1 MPLFTRVLAT
11 LYLSTTVF
19 ALYGGSRGARWRDQK
34 FNEMKKFVMAPT
46 TSSDR
51 ITPLKTY
58 EVQWENNWG
67 KFRIK
72 DDQGNPLYCFYT
84 GCPNT
89 GKKDWVVVN
98 RPQEFL
104 LRHKF
109 LMGTVIVGAILC
121 AIFC

>member
-1 MPLFTRVLAT
+1 
-11 LYLSTTVF
+11 
-19 ALYGGSRGARWRDQK
+19 
-34 FNEMKKFVMAPT
+34 MKKFVT
-46 TSSDR
+46 TLSTKSDR
-51 ITPLKTY
+51 ITPLRPY
-58 EVQWENNWG
+58 EVEWENAWG

-72 DDQGNPLYCFYT
+72 DDEGNPLYCFYT
-84 GCPNT
+84 GCPHT

-109 LMGTVIVGAILC
+109 LMGAIAVGVILC

>member
-1 MPLFTRVLAT
+1 MPLFTRVLVT

-19 ALYGGSRGARWRDQK
+19 ALYSGSWGARWDNQK
-34 FNEMKKFVMAPT
+34 FINMKKFVT
-46 TSSDR
+46 TLSTKSDR
-51 ITPLKTY
+51 ITPLRPY

-72 DDQGNPLYCFYT
+72 DDEGNPLYCFYT

-109 LMGTVIVGAILC
+109 LVGTIVAGVILC